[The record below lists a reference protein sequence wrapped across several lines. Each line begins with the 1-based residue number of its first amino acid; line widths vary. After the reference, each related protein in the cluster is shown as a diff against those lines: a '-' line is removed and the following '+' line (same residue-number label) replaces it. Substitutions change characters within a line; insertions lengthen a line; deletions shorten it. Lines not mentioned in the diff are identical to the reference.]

1 LKQVI
6 FSAVEIKHP
15 LWDNRSYTYKRISP
29 LFKKLGE
36 RMVRYTGPRNRIAR
50 RFGVNIFGR
59 TRNPL
64 VHKPN
69 PPGVHGARR
78 RKKSDF
84 GLQLE
89 EKQKLK
95 ALYGMLTEKQ
105 LINTYKKALQ
115 RKGNTAQLLISMLER
130 RLDTVVYRLKL
141 APTPFAAQQ
150 LISHGHIQVNG
161 KKVDR
166 RSFVVEPGMTVSV
179 REKSR
184 SMKLVVD
191 SLDSPM
197 RSVPD
202 YLKLD
207 KEAFSGQ
214 LLAEPLQEQ
223 VPWPIELKVADICD
237 FLAHTT

>member
-1 LKQVI
+1 
-6 FSAVEIKHP
+6 
-15 LWDNRSYTYKRISP
+15 
-29 LFKKLGE
+29 
-36 RMVRYTGPRNRIAR
+36 MVRYTGPRNRIAR

-84 GLQLE
+84 GVQLE

-105 LINTYKKALQ
+105 LVNTYKKAL
-115 RKGNTAQLLISMLER
+115 RREGNTAALLVSMLER
-130 RLDTVVYRLKL
+130 RLETVVYRLKL
-141 APTPFAAQQ
+141 APTPFASQQ
-150 LISHGHIQVNG
+150 LISHGHVMVNG

-166 RSFVVEPGMTVSV
+166 RSFLVEPGMTISV

-184 SMKLVVD
+184 KIKIVQESVE
-191 SLDSPM
+191 SPM

-207 KEAFSGQ
+207 KDNFSGE

-223 VPWPIELKVADICD
+223 IPWPMELKVADICD